1 MKKTKVVCTMGP
13 NTNDRELMRKLIEN
27 GMDVARFNFSHG
39 DHEEQKGRMDL
50 LKELRAELHTNTAI
64 LLDTKG
70 PEIRTGVLKDGKK
83 ITLETGAQFT
93 LTVDEIVGDQD
104 RVSITYDGLV
114 QDVDPGKL
122 ILIDDGL
129 IGLKVISK
137 TERDIL
143 CEVVNGGEL
152 GEKKGVN
159 VPNVAVRLPAITE
172 KDKDDIRFGVEQGI
186 DFIAASFVRN
196 AECVLEIKAYL
207 KELGAPF
214 IPIIAKI
221 ENAEGIKNIDEIIRA
236 ADGIMVARGD
246 LGVEIP
252 AEEVPYLQKMLIQK
266 CNSNF
271 KTVITATQMLDSMM
285 RNPRPTRAEVT
296 DVANAVYDGT
306 DAVMLSGETA
316 QGKYPLEAL
325 QMMVHI
331 IESTEQHLDYET
343 MLDKTGGHLKR
354 GLDSAV
360 GYSSVLAASNLNA
373 KCIITPSVS
382 GATTR
387 VVSNLRPR
395 QLILGVTP
403 NERTLRRMSIYW
415 GVVPIKSR
423 EFNTT
428 DDICD
433 GAIELAKVKQYVET
447 GDVVVLTTYPTPFH
461 LYDEKGIRE
470 NVKALKEAFAWNEGY
485 KEYFAVK
492 ATPNPFLIQILKEY
506 GCGCDCSSYTELM
519 LSDAVDIRGED
530 IMFSSNDTPAEDFAL
545 AAKLG
550 AIINLDDITHID
562 FLEKTIGYIPE
573 TISCRYNPGGLF
585 KISND
590 IMDNPGDAKYG
601 MTTEQILE
609 AYKIL
614 KSKGAKEF
622 GLHAFLASNTVT
634 NDYYP
639 MLAKVLFEQAVRLSK
654 EAGVHI
660 KFINLSGGIGIPYRP
675 DQEPNDIRAIGE
687 GVRKVYEEVLV
698 PAGMGDVAIY
708 TELGRYMMGPYGCL
722 VTKAIHEKHTHKD
735 YIGVDACAVNLM
747 RPAMY
752 GAYHHIT
759 VLGKEDA
766 PCDRKYDV
774 TGSLCENNDKFAIDR
789 MLPEIEIGDYLVIH
803 DTGAHGFAMG
813 YNYNGKLKS
822 AELLLKED
830 GSVQLIRRAEKPSD
844 YFATFDCFEIGK
856 KLLGK

>member
-13 NTNDRELMRKLIEN
+13 NTNDRELMKKLIEN

-50 LKELRAELHTNTAI
+50 LKELREELNTNTAI

-83 ITLETGAQFT
+83 ITLEAGAQFV
-93 LTVDEIVGDQD
+93 LTVDEIVGDQNK
-104 RVSITYDGLV
+104 VSITYDGLV
-114 QDVDPGKL
+114 QDVDAGKV

-129 IGLKVISK
+129 IALKVTGKID
-137 TERDIL
+137 RDII
-143 CEVVNGGEL
+143 CEVINGGEL

-159 VPNVAVRLPAITE
+159 VPNVAVRLPAITQ

-196 AECVLEIKAYL
+196 AECVLEIKAFL
-207 KELGAPF
+207 KELGAPY

-331 IESTEQHLDYET
+331 IESTEQHLDYDTILE
-343 MLDKTGGHLKR
+343 KTGGHLKK
-354 GLDSAV
+354 GLSSAV

-382 GATTR
+382 GATAR
-387 VVSNLRPR
+387 VVSNLRPK

-415 GVVPIKSR
+415 GVKPIKSR

-433 GAIELAKVKQYVET
+433 GAIELAKVKQFAET
-447 GDVVVLTTYPTPFH
+447 GDVVVLTA
-461 LYDEKGIRE
+461 GIPSM
-470 NVKALKEAFAWNEGY
+470 NVRQERSA
-485 KEYFAVK
+485 
-492 ATPNPFLIQILKEY
+492 
-506 GCGCDCSSYTELM
+506 
-519 LSDAVDIRGED
+519 
-530 IMFSSNDTPAEDFAL
+530 
-545 AAKLG
+545 
-550 AIINLDDITHID
+550 
-562 FLEKTIGYIPE
+562 
-573 TISCRYNPGGLF
+573 
-585 KISND
+585 
-590 IMDNPGDAKYG
+590 
-601 MTTEQILE
+601 
-609 AYKIL
+609 
-614 KSKGAKEF
+614 
-622 GLHAFLASNTVT
+622 ASNMMRIATV
-634 NDYYP
+634 
-639 MLAKVLFEQAVRLSK
+639 E
-654 EAGVHI
+654 
-660 KFINLSGGIGIPYRP
+660 
-675 DQEPNDIRAIGE
+675 
-687 GVRKVYEEVLV
+687 
-698 PAGMGDVAIY
+698 
-708 TELGRYMMGPYGCL
+708 
-722 VTKAIHEKHTHKD
+722 
-735 YIGVDACAVNLM
+735 
-747 RPAMY
+747 
-752 GAYHHIT
+752 
-759 VLGKEDA
+759 
-766 PCDRKYDV
+766 
-774 TGSLCENNDKFAIDR
+774 
-789 MLPEIEIGDYLVIH
+789 
-803 DTGAHGFAMG
+803 
-813 YNYNGKLKS
+813 
-822 AELLLKED
+822 
-830 GSVQLIRRAEKPSD
+830 
-844 YFATFDCFEIGK
+844 
-856 KLLGK
+856 